1 MKAVML
7 MEESGMS
14 ERERYMY
21 EKNLDNVRIEQAL
34 MRESKEKGIT
44 EGERIGLEKGE
55 RIGIAK
61 GKEIGIAEGKEI
73 GIAEGKEI
81 GIAEGRAVEREM
93 LINRMMEAGIAPSTI
108 DRIIHR

>member
-1 MKAVML
+1 
-7 MEESGMS
+7 MS
-14 ERERYMY
+14 DRERYMY

-34 MRESKEKGIT
+34 MRESKEKGIA

-55 RIGIAK
+55 RIGLAK
-61 GKEIGIAEGKEI
+61 GKEI